1 MQPLNKS
8 ILTSAVS
15 GAMAI
20 AGVFSLVPGP
30 SEAAYPIIAPAAPA
44 AKAEPIKGSSIAFI
58 HAIAKPQSQSGES
71 IWLAHSTDSLS
82 IALMKAGLD
91 ETVPRG
97 MVEVAKRFL
106 SENGFDGAVLN
117 VTTLHDPDEDKNVVS
132 AVFSV
137 PGSLERVM
145 EFDLL
150 LTREFV
156 RRFPQIPYEFS
167 VALENV

>member
-1 MQPLNKS
+1 MEM
-8 ILTSAVS
+8 TSVTN
-15 GAMAI
+15 
-20 AGVFSLVPGP
+20 
-30 SEAAYPIIAPAAPA
+30 
-44 AKAEPIKGSSIAFI
+44 
-58 HAIAKPQSQSGES
+58 
-71 IWLAHSTDSLS
+71 STDSLT

-117 VTTLHDPDEDKNVVS
+117 VTTLHDPEEDRDAVS

-145 EFDLL
+145 ELDLL

-156 RRFPQIPYEFS
+156 RRFAQIPYEFS